1 MAEPVLSEAD
11 LARVEAAVGS
21 AERRTSGEIVPYIVR
36 HSADYDVAV
45 WRAASAG
52 ALVATAA
59 MLALAA
65 LYGGWSL
72 AWTASP
78 WAVAGAS
85 IGGGLVGALL
95 GAFVPGVRRV
105 VAGPGALTAEVHRR
119 AAQAFLDEEVFATRD
134 RTGILL
140 FVSMFERRI
149 EVLGDTGINAKVE
162 TAEWVEVVDRVRA
175 GIRKKDLAGG
185 LVAAIEM
192 CGDLLERRGVQ
203 VRDDDTDE
211 LSDRVRLRDE

>member
-1 MAEPVLSEAD
+1 MSEPVLSEAD
-11 LARVEAAVGS
+11 LARVEAAVGA

-36 HSADYDVAV
+36 QSADYDAAV

-85 IGGGLVGALL
+85 VGGGLVGALL
-95 GAFVPGVRRV
+95 GAFVPGVRRLA
-105 VAGPGALTAEVHRR
+105 AGPAALAAEVHRR
-119 AAQAFLDEEVFATRD
+119 AAQAFLDEEVFNTRD

-140 FVSMFERRI
+140 FVSLFEHRI
-149 EVLGDTGINAKVE
+149 EVVGDTGINAKVE
-162 TAEWVEVVDRVRA
+162 TAEWVEVVDRVRV
-175 GIRKKDLAGG
+175 GIRQKDLAGG
-185 LVAAIEM
+185 LVAAIDL
-192 CGDLLERRGVQ
+192 CGDLLERRGVEL
-203 VRDDDTDE
+203 RHDDADE

>member
-1 MAEPVLSEAD
+1 MSEPVLSEAD
-11 LARVEAAVGS
+11 LARVEAAVGI

-36 HSADYDVAV
+36 QSADYDAAV

-52 ALVATAA
+52 ALVATALV
-59 MLALAA
+59 LALAA

-72 AWTASP
+72 AWTSSP

-85 IGGGLVGALL
+85 VGGGLAGALL
-95 GAFVPGVRRV
+95 GAFVPGIRRAA
-105 VAGPGALTAEVHRR
+105 AGPGALTAEVHRR
-119 AAQAFLDEEVFATRD
+119 AAQAFLDEEVFNTRD

-140 FVSMFERRI
+140 FVSLFEHRI
-149 EVLGDTGINAKVE
+149 EVLGDAGINEKVE
-162 TAEWVEVVDRVRA
+162 TAEWVEVVERIRV
-175 GIRKKDLAGG
+175 GILHKDLAGG

-192 CGDLLERRGVQ
+192 CGDLLERRGVE
-203 VRDDDTDE
+203 VRHDDTDE

>member
-1 MAEPVLSEAD
+1 MPEPVLSEAD
-11 LARVEAAVGS
+11 LARVEAAVGA

-36 HSADYDVAV
+36 HSADYDAAV

-85 IGGGLVGALL
+85 VGGGLAGALL
-95 GAFVPGVRRV
+95 GAFLPGVRRI
-105 VAGPGALTAEVHRR
+105 VAGPGALAAEVHRR
-119 AAQAFLDEEVFATRD
+119 AAQAFLDEEVFNTRD

-140 FVSMFERRI
+140 FVSLFERRI
-149 EVLGDTGINAKVE
+149 EVLGDAGINAKVE

-175 GIRKKDLAGG
+175 GIRQKDLAGG

-192 CGDLLERRGVQ
+192 CGGLLERRGVQ
-203 VRDDDTDE
+203 IRDDDTDE
-211 LSDRVRLRDE
+211 LSDRVRLRNE